1 MTISAA
7 VSATAWLGVDK
18 IGVRAAMQGLV
29 RHGWRMVFL
38 VLLLPSMVFLVLLL
52 PSICRS
58 MGREREVDKTAGNS
72 TDDSIEIITRMLYY

>member
-38 VLLLPSMVFLVLLL
+38 VLLLR
-52 PSICRS
+52 SICRS
-58 MGREREVDKTAGNS
+58 MGREREVDQTAGNS
-72 TDDSIEIITRMLYY
+72 TDDSIEIVTRMLYY